1 MSDTAQSAPQ
11 DTEPKPK
18 LKPAFWAIIL
28 IMGIVLGFVL
38 RTWVVGIYSIPSGS
52 MEPTL
57 HGSENHGDQILV
69 NKAAYEFS
77 SPSNG
82 DIIVFN
88 AERWADDDSTYIKRV
103 IAGPGQTVGVNS
115 KGEVTV
121 DGRALTEP
129 YLSDDESRFEPGVLD
144 CDTSPQSQKCFPDV
158 TLGKDEY
165 WVMGDNRA
173 HSADSTYGCRGKQDP
188 DECRGPV
195 TADEIQGRYMFTLP
209 WF

>member
-1 MSDTAQSAPQ
+1 MSDTVQSAPQ

-18 LKPAFWAIIL
+18 LKPVFWAIIL

-57 HGSENHGDQILV
+57 HGNENQGDQILV
-69 NKAAYEFS
+69 SKAAFTFS

-82 DIIVFN
+82 DIIVFD
-88 AERWADDDSTYIKRV
+88 AEQWADDDSTYIKRV
-103 IAGPGQTVGVNS
+103 IAGPRQTVGVNS
-115 KGEVTV
+115 EGEVTV

-144 CDTSPQSQKCFPDV
+144 CNTSPQSQKCFPDV
-158 TLGKDEY
+158 TLGEGEY

-195 TADEIQGRYMFTLP
+195 TEDMIQGRYMFTLP